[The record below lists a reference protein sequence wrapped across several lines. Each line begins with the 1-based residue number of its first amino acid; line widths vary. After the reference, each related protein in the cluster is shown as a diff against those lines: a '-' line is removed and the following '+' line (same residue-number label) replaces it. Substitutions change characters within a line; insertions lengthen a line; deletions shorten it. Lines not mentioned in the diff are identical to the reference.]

1 MKIRITDEQLVKQMD
16 EVIKEEGFTSRN
28 QFITYVIS
36 MYLAS
41 ENKFFLRAFPPVM
54 REICKGSIDEQ
65 KKNAEHLLQKNEI
78 LMIYVRYS
86 TLRSPKKKPNKM
98 MKNIEFK
105 VLFFCFSE
113 RK

>member
-1 MKIRITDEQLVKQMD
+1 MEMKIRITDEQLVKQMD

-41 ENKFFLRAFPPVM
+41 ENEFFLRAFPPVM

-78 LMIYVRYS
+78 LMQDMLRTMNDIRAIFYS
-86 TLRSPKKKPNKM
+86 EITEKETK
-98 MKNIEFK
+98 
-105 VLFFCFSE
+105 
-113 RK
+113 

>member
-16 EVIKEEGFTSRN
+16 EVIKEEGFTSRS

-36 MYLAS
+36 MYRAS

-78 LMIYVRYS
+78 LMQDMLRTMNDIRAICYS
-86 TLRSPKKKPNKM
+86 EITEKETK
-98 MKNIEFK
+98 
-105 VLFFCFSE
+105 
-113 RK
+113 